1 MTFRVILRKDVIY
14 KNNTSPLCLLFFHDN
29 RKKSV
34 GLGVSVVR
42 SCWDAQAQK
51 VTDDCPDRDDIQ
63 FQITAKIKEYEKKIK
78 KLEAL
83 EIPVTFEAL
92 FETIGKRMDCTVG
105 DYFRQII
112 DRLEKVE
119 KYGSASKH
127 KVTLALMSQFRSVNM
142 RFDELDLTC
151 LREFEIFLSQKGN
164 VNNSCNYAAFQYWQ
178 LYLIEIL
185 HQTTTRDNN
194 KNNRRKLYLIKIL
207 HQTTTSTYLIY
218 SYYLLYLIEILHQ
231 TTTAAHPGFTSK
243 VLYLIEI
250 LHQTTTEDWG
260 SIKKHWLYLIEIL
273 HQTTTAAAVFKIAK
287 GCILSKFYIK
297 PQLRLE
303 RELARCSCIL
313 SKFYIKPQQ
322 IVRAL
327 IVQIVVSYRNSTSNH
342 NEPLALIKIRGV
354 VSYRNSTSNHNYR
367 GKKRVVI
374 ALYLIEILHQT
385 TTRVLV
391 WMPLCRCILSKF
403 YIKPQHWSNQKL

>member
-207 HQTTTSTYLIY
+207 HQTTTRFALNIFSFP
-218 SYYLLYLIEILHQ
+218 LYLIEILHQ
-231 TTTAAHPGFTSK
+231 TTTLWIWHAAWPR
-243 VLYLIEI
+243 
-250 LHQTTTEDWG
+250 
-260 SIKKHWLYLIEIL
+260 
-273 HQTTTAAAVFKIAK
+273 
-287 GCILSKFYIK
+287 CILLKFYIK

-303 RELARCSCIL
+303 RELAYC
-313 SKFYIKPQQ
+313 
-322 IVRAL
+322 
-327 IVQIVVSYRNSTSNH
+327 VVSYRNSTSNH
-342 NEPLALIKIRGV
+342 NSGV
-354 VSYRNSTSNHNYR
+354 GVNATMS
-367 GKKRVVI
+367 
-374 ALYLIEILHQT
+374 LYLIEILHQT
-385 TTRVLV
+385 TTQASLMV
-391 WMPLCRCILSKF
+391 F
-403 YIKPQHWSNQKL
+403 